1 MVGSASRW
9 LLLAL
14 GLLGCLSAEAAGPV
28 WAIRGAHNTVYLAG
42 SIHLLPEADAA
53 LPPAFARAY
62 ADSACLMME
71 IDLGKLD
78 SAEALSTLLQHGG
91 LPQGTTL
98 REVAGP
104 PRYARASAAATALG
118 LPAISMDHEAP
129 WMVALQL
136 TELEYA
142 RLGFDPE
149 RGVEQQ
155 LLRRALADHK
165 STAGLESLAD
175 EMGVFEALTPAAQLR
190 FLDMVLDDLDDTGDE
205 TRSVL
210 VAWRRGDAA
219 QLATLLATEYRSFP
233 ALYDA
238 LVMDRNRHWLPEIER
253 LLQGDENCLV
263 VVGALHLV
271 GKGGLLET
279 LRKDG
284 HPAAQLE

>member
-1 MVGSASRW
+1 MAGSACRW
-9 LLLAL
+9 LLAL

-71 IDLGKLD
+71 IDLGRLD
-78 SAEALSTLLQHGG
+78 PAEALRTLLEHGG

-98 REVAGP
+98 REVAGE
-104 PRYARASAAATALG
+104 PRYARTSAAAQALG
-118 LPAISMDHEAP
+118 LSAISLDHEAP

-149 RGVEQQ
+149 QGVEQQ

-165 STAGLESLAD
+165 STGGLESLAD
-175 EMGVFEALTPAAQLR
+175 EMGVFEALAPAAQVH
-190 FLDMVLDDLDDTGDE
+190 FLDMVLDDLDHTGDE
-205 TRSVL
+205 TRAVL
-210 VAWRRGDAA
+210 AAWRRGDAA
-219 QLATLLATEYRSFP
+219 QLAALLASEYRSFP

-238 LVMDRNRHWLPEIER
+238 LVMDRNQHWLPQIER
-253 LLQGDENCLV
+253 LLQRDANCLV

-271 GKGGLLET
+271 GRGGLLEG
-279 LRKDG
+279 LRRDG
-284 HPAAQLE
+284 HPPVQLE

>member
-1 MVGSASRW
+1 VARSACRW
-9 LLLAL
+9 LLAL
-14 GLLGCLSAEAAGPV
+14 GLFGCLSAEAASPV

-62 ADSACLMME
+62 ADSARLVME
-71 IDLGKLD
+71 LDLGKLD
-78 SAEALSTLLQHGG
+78 PADALGTLLQHGG
-91 LPQGTTL
+91 LPEGTNL
-98 REVAGP
+98 REVVGA
-104 PRYARASAAATALG
+104 PRYARTSAAAAALD
-118 LPAISMDHEAP
+118 LPAASMDQEAP

-142 RLGFDPE
+142 RLGLDPQQ
-149 RGVEQQ
+149 GVEQQ

-190 FLDMVLDDLDDTGDE
+190 FLDMVLDDLDDTRNE
-205 TRSVL
+205 TRTVL
-210 VAWRRGDAA
+210 AAWRRGDAA
-219 QLATLLATEYRSFP
+219 RLATLLAAEYHSFP

-271 GKGGLLET
+271 GAGGLLEA
-279 LRKDG
+279 LRRDG
-284 HPAAQLE
+284 FAPKQLD

>member
-1 MVGSASRW
+1 MARSASRW
-9 LLLAL
+9 LLAL

-42 SIHLLPEADAA
+42 SIHLLPEAEAA
-53 LPPAFARAY
+53 LPPAFAHAY
-62 ADSACLMME
+62 ADSACLTME

-78 SAEALSTLLQHGG
+78 SAETLGALLQHGG
-91 LPQGTTL
+91 LPEGTTL
-98 REVAGP
+98 REVAGA

-118 LPAISMDHEAP
+118 LPAISLDHEAP

-149 RGVEQQ
+149 QGVEQQ

-205 TRSVL
+205 THAVL

-253 LLQGDENCLV
+253 LLESDENCLV

-271 GKGGLLET
+271 GKGGLLEA
-279 LRKDG
+279 LRRDG
-284 HPAAQLE
+284 HAPQQLD

>member
-1 MVGSASRW
+1 VVGSAPRW
-9 LLLAL
+9 LLAL
-14 GLLGCLSAEAAGPV
+14 CLLGSLSAQAASPV

-42 SIHLLPEADAA
+42 SIHLLPGADAA

-62 ADSACLMME
+62 ADSARLVME

-78 SAEALSTLLQHGG
+78 PAEALGTLLQHGG
-91 LPQGTTL
+91 LPEGTSL
-98 REVAGP
+98 REVVGA
-104 PRYARASAAATALG
+104 PRYARASAAAAALE
-118 LPAISMDHEAP
+118 LPAASMDHEAP

-149 RGVEQQ
+149 QGVEQQ
-155 LLRRALADHK
+155 LLRHALADHK
-165 STAGLESLAD
+165 TTAGLESLAD

-190 FLDMVLDDLDDTGDE
+190 FLDMVLDDLNDTENE
-205 TRSVL
+205 TRAVL
-210 VAWRRGDAA
+210 AAWRRGDAA
-219 QLATLLATEYRSFP
+219 RLATLLAVEYRSFP
-233 ALYDA
+233 VLYDA

-271 GKGGLLET
+271 GKGGLLEE

-284 HPAAQLE
+284 HTAVQLN

>member
-1 MVGSASRW
+1 MVEPAARW
-9 LLLAL
+9 LLAL
-14 GLLGCLSAEAAGPV
+14 CLLGSLSAHAAGPV

-78 SAEALSTLLQHGG
+78 SAEALTTLLEHGG
-91 LPQGTTL
+91 LPQGASL
-98 REVAGP
+98 REVAGAT
-104 PRYARASAAATALG
+104 RYARASAAATALG

-129 WMVALQL
+129 WMVGLQL

-149 RGVEQQ
+149 QGVEQQ
-155 LLRRALADHK
+155 LLRRARADHK

-175 EMGVFEALTPAAQLR
+175 EMSVFEALTPAAQLR
-190 FLDMVLDDLDDTGDE
+190 FLDMVLDDLDDTADE
-205 TRSVL
+205 TRAVL
-210 VAWRRGDAA
+210 AAWRRGDTAR
-219 QLATLLATEYRSFP
+219 LATLLATEYRSFP

-253 LLQGDENCLV
+253 LLQSDANCLV

-271 GKGGLLET
+271 GKGGLLEA

-284 HPAAQLE
+284 HAPEQLQ

>member
-1 MVGSASRW
+1 VAGSACRW
-9 LLLAL
+9 LLAF

-78 SAEALSTLLQHGG
+78 PTEALSTLLQHGG
-91 LPQGTTL
+91 LPAGTTL
-98 REVAGP
+98 HEVAGAA
-104 PRYARASAAATALG
+104 RYARTSAAAQALG
-118 LPAISMDHEAP
+118 LSAIALDNEAP

-142 RLGFDPE
+142 HLGFDPE
-149 RGVEQQ
+149 QGVEQQ

-165 STAGLESLAD
+165 STGGLETLSD

-205 TRSVL
+205 TRAVL

-238 LVMDRNRHWLPEIER
+238 LVMDRNRHWLPQIER
-253 LLQGDENCLV
+253 LLQSDANCLV

-271 GKGGLLET
+271 GKGGLLEG

-284 HPAAQLE
+284 HAPQQLD

>member
-1 MVGSASRW
+1 MAGSACRW
-9 LLLAL
+9 LLAF

-78 SAEALSTLLQHGG
+78 GAETLGTLLRHGG
-91 LPQGTTL
+91 LPEGTTL
-98 REVAGP
+98 PDITGA
-104 PRYARASAAATALG
+104 PRYARTRAAAEALG
-118 LPAISMDHEAP
+118 LSTIALDHEAP
-129 WMVALQL
+129 WIVALQL

-149 RGVEQQ
+149 QGVEQQ

-165 STAGLESLAD
+165 STGGLESLAD
-175 EMGVFEALTPAAQLR
+175 EMDVFEALAPAAQLR
-190 FLDMVLDDLDDTGDE
+190 FLDMVLDDLAGTGDE
-205 TRSVL
+205 TRAVL

-219 QLATLLATEYRSFP
+219 QLAALLASEYRSFP

-238 LVMDRNRHWLPEIER
+238 LVMDRNRHWLPQIER
-253 LLQGDENCLV
+253 LLQSDANCLV

-271 GKGGLLET
+271 GKGGLLEG

-284 HPAAQLE
+284 HTPQQLD

>member
-1 MVGSASRW
+1 MAGSACRW
-9 LLLAL
+9 FLAL
-14 GLLGCLSAEAAGPV
+14 GLLGCLSAEAASPV

-42 SIHLLPEADAA
+42 SIHLLPEADAG

-62 ADSACLMME
+62 SDSARLVME
-71 IDLGKLD
+71 IDLGSLD
-78 SAEALSTLLQHGG
+78 PGEALGALLQHGG
-91 LPQGTTL
+91 LPEGTSL
-98 REVAGP
+98 REVAGAQ
-104 PRYARASAAATALG
+104 RYARASAAAAALD
-118 LPAISMDHEAP
+118 LPAASMDQEAP

-149 RGVEQQ
+149 QGVEQQ
-155 LLRRALADHK
+155 LVRRAHADHK
-165 STAGLESLAD
+165 SSGGLESLVD

-190 FLDMVLDDLDDTGDE
+190 FLDMVLDDLDDTGNE
-205 TRSVL
+205 THAVL
-210 VAWRRGDAA
+210 AAWRRGDTT

-238 LVMDRNRHWLPEIER
+238 LVTDRNRHWLPEIER
-253 LLQGDENCLV
+253 LLKGDENCLV

-271 GKGGLLET
+271 GKGGLLEA

-284 HPAAQLE
+284 FAPHQLD

>member
-1 MVGSASRW
+1 VAGSTCRW
-9 LLLAL
+9 FLAF

-62 ADSACLMME
+62 ADSASLMME

-78 SAEALSTLLQHGG
+78 SGEALATLLQHGG
-91 LPQGTTL
+91 LPEGATL
-98 REVAGP
+98 RDVAGA
-104 PRYARASAAATALG
+104 PRYARTSAAAEALG
-118 LPAISMDHEAP
+118 LPAISLDHETP

-142 RLGFDPE
+142 RLGFDPGQ
-149 RGVEQQ
+149 GVEQQ

-165 STAGLESLAD
+165 STGGLESLSD
-175 EMGVFEALTPAAQLR
+175 EMGVFEALPPAAQLR
-190 FLDMVLDDLDDTGDE
+190 FLDMVLDDLADTGE
-205 TRSVL
+205 QTRAVL

-219 QLATLLATEYRSFP
+219 RLAALLATEYRSFP

-238 LVMDRNRHWLPEIER
+238 LVMDRNRHWLPEIEQ
-253 LLQGDENCLV
+253 LLQSDANCLV

-271 GKGGLLET
+271 GKGGLLEG

-284 HPAAQLE
+284 HIPQQLD

>member
-1 MVGSASRW
+1 MAGSACRW
-9 LLLAL
+9 LLAF

-53 LPPAFARAY
+53 LPPALARAY

-91 LPQGTTL
+91 LPEGTTL
-98 REVAGP
+98 REVAGA
-104 PRYARASAAATALG
+104 PRYARASAAAAALG
-118 LPAISMDHEAP
+118 LPDVAIDHEAP

-142 RLGFDPE
+142 RLGFHPE
-149 RGVEQQ
+149 QGVEQQ

-165 STAGLESLAD
+165 STGGLESLAD
-175 EMGVFEALTPAAQLR
+175 EMSVFEALAPAAQLR

-205 TRSVL
+205 TRAVL
-210 VAWRRGDAA
+210 AAWRRGDAA
-219 QLATLLATEYRSFP
+219 RLAALLATEYRSFP

-253 LLQGDENCLV
+253 LLQSDANCLV

-271 GKGGLLET
+271 GKGGLLEG

-284 HPAAQLE
+284 FAPQQLD

>member
-1 MVGSASRW
+1 VVGPAPRW
-9 LLLAL
+9 LLAL
-14 GLLGCLSAEAAGPV
+14 CLLGSLSAQAASPV

-42 SIHLLPEADAA
+42 SIHLLPGADAA

-62 ADSACLMME
+62 ADSASLVME

-78 SAEALSTLLQHGG
+78 PSETLGTLLQHGG
-91 LPQGTTL
+91 LPAGTSL
-98 REVAGP
+98 REVVGA
-104 PRYARASAAATALG
+104 PRYARASAAAAALD
-118 LPAISMDHEAP
+118 LPAASMDQEAP

-136 TELEYA
+136 SELEYA
-142 RLGFDPE
+142 HLGFDPE
-149 RGVEQQ
+149 QGVEQQ

-165 STAGLESLAD
+165 TTAGLESLAD

-190 FLDMVLDDLDDTGDE
+190 FLDMVLDDLNDTGSE
-205 TRSVL
+205 TRTVL
-210 VAWRRGDAA
+210 AAWRRGDAA
-219 QLATLLATEYRSFP
+219 RLATLLADEYRSFP

-271 GKGGLLET
+271 GKGGLLEL
-279 LRKDG
+279 LRRDG
-284 HPAAQLE
+284 VTPQQLN

>member
-1 MVGSASRW
+1 VAGSACRW
-9 LLLAL
+9 LLAF

-53 LPPAFARAY
+53 LPPAFERAY
-62 ADSACLMME
+62 ADSARLVME

-78 SAEALSTLLQHGG
+78 PAETLSTLLQHGV
-91 LPQGTTL
+91 LPEGATL
-98 REVAGP
+98 RDVAGA
-104 PRYARASAAATALG
+104 PRYARTSAAATTLG
-118 LPAISMDHEAP
+118 LPATSLDHEAP

-149 RGVEQQ
+149 NGVEQQ
-155 LLRRALADHK
+155 LLRRASADHK
-165 STAGLESLAD
+165 STGGLESLAD
-175 EMGVFEALTPAAQLR
+175 EMSVFEALTPAAQLR

-205 TRSVL
+205 TRAVL
-210 VAWRRGDAA
+210 VAWRRGDAT

-238 LVMDRNRHWLPEIER
+238 LVMDRNRHWLPQIER
-253 LLQGDENCLV
+253 LLQSDGNCLV

-271 GKGGLLET
+271 GKGGLLEG
-279 LRKDG
+279 LHRDG
-284 HPAAQLE
+284 HTPQQLD